1 MTYGVLVDRTVPV
14 SRAKVFA
21 CLMDFGGIGK
31 LLPDAVESC
40 ELKGSGIGAQRFVKL
55 KGTPGQ
61 IVERLECAYEQ
72 QVFSYS
78 IVAECP
84 LPLDHYHAVVTLA
97 DAPNG
102 GCRIAWG
109 SNWVAK
115 GAPEAEVVTMLT
127 GLYNN
132 LIDQIA
138 KL

>member
-1 MTYGVLVDRTVPV
+1 MAYGVLVDRTVPV

-21 CLMDFGGIGK
+21 CLMDFGGVGK

-40 ELKGSGIGAQRFVKL
+40 ELKGSGVGATRTIKL
-55 KGTPGQ
+55 KGTPGT

-115 GAPEAEVVTMLT
+115 GAPEAEVKTMLT
-127 GLYNN
+127 GLYNG